1 MMAKKLIFGLLLLI
15 MVASISAC
23 ASPGTKPDDAS
34 LNKDNQTQ
42 YIIGGYTKILVGGE
56 VK

>member
-1 MMAKKLIFGLLLLI
+1 MAKKLIFGLLLLI